1 MPAVDTNV
9 LVRLIAR
16 DDPKQV
22 RSAEAFVQE
31 GAWVSLL
38 ALAETTWVLASAY
51 DLTPSRIASGIEM
64 LLDHKQLVLQDRA
77 SVAAALDSF
86 KRYPKL
92 GFADCLMVEVARAA
106 GHAPLGTFDKDLAK
120 VEGAVRL

>member
-9 LVRLIAR
+9 LVRLVVR

-22 RSAEAFVQE
+22 RSAEGFVQD

-51 DLTPSRIASGIEM
+51 DLAAERIAAGIEM
-64 LLDHKQLVLQDRA
+64 LLDHKQLMLENRPT
-77 SVAAALDSF
+77 VAAALEVF
-86 KRYPKL
+86 RRHPKL
-92 GFADCLMVEVARAA
+92 GFSDCLMVEVARAA
-106 GHAPLGTFDKDLAK
+106 GHAPLGAFDKDLSK
-120 VEGAVRL
+120 VDGAARL

>member
-22 RSAEAFVQE
+22 RSAEVFVEE

-38 ALAETTWVLASAY
+38 ALAETSWVLASAY
-51 DLTPSRIASGIEM
+51 DLTQGRIATGIEM

-86 KRYPKL
+86 RKHPKL
-92 GFADCLMVEVARAA
+92 GFTDCLMVEVARAA

-120 VEGAVRL
+120 IEGAVRL

>member
-1 MPAVDTNV
+1 MPAVDPDV

-16 DDPKQV
+16 DDPRQV
-22 RSAEAFVQE
+22 RSAEAFVRE

-51 DLTPSRIASGIEM
+51 ELTPGRIANGIEM
-64 LLDHKQLVLQDRA
+64 LLDHKQLVIQDRA

-86 KRYPKL
+86 RKHPKL
-92 GFADCLMVEVARAA
+92 GFPDCLMVEVARAA

>member
-9 LVRLIAR
+9 LVRLVVR
-16 DDPKQV
+16 DDPRQV
-22 RSAEAFVQE
+22 RSAEAFVKE

-51 DLTPSRIASGIEM
+51 ELGPDRIASGIEM
-64 LLDHKQLVLQDRA
+64 LLDHRQLILEDRS
-77 SVAAALDSF
+77 SVAAAGATF
-86 KRYPKL
+86 RKHPKL
-92 GFADCLMVEVARAA
+92 GFSDCLMVEVARAA
-106 GHAPLGTFDKDLAK
+106 GHAPLGTFDKDLSK

>member
-9 LVRLIAR
+9 LVRLIVR

-22 RSAEAFVQE
+22 RAAEAFVQE

-51 DLTPSRIASGIEM
+51 GLAPARIATGIEM
-64 LLDHKQLVLQDRA
+64 LLDHKQLILEDRA
-77 SVAAALDSF
+77 SVAAATAVF
-86 KRYPKL
+86 RRHPKL
-92 GFADCLMVEVARAA
+92 GFSDCLMVEVARAI
-106 GHAPLGTFDKDLAK
+106 GHGPLGTFDKDLAK
-120 VEGAVRL
+120 LEGAARL

>member
-51 DLTPSRIASGIEM
+51 DLTPTRIASGIEM

-86 KRYPKL
+86 KKHPKL

-106 GHAPLGTFDKDLAK
+106 GHAPLGTFDRDLAK

>member
-16 DDPKQV
+16 DEPKQV

-38 ALAETTWVLASAY
+38 ALAETTRVLASAY
-51 DLTPSRIASGIEM
+51 DLTPGRIASGIEM

-77 SVAAALDSF
+77 SVAAELDSF
-86 KRYPKL
+86 RKHPKL
-92 GFADCLMVEVARAA
+92 GFAIA
-106 GHAPLGTFDKDLAK
+106 
-120 VEGAVRL
+120 

>member
-9 LVRLIAR
+9 LVRLLAR

-51 DLTPSRIASGIEM
+51 DLAPGRIASGIEM

-86 KRYPKL
+86 RKHPKL
-92 GFADCLMVEVARAA
+92 GFTDCLMVEVARAA

>member
-22 RSAEAFVQE
+22 RSAEEFVRE

-38 ALAETTWVLASAY
+38 ALAQTTWVLASAY
-51 DLTPSRIASGIEM
+51 DLDPGRIASGIEM
-64 LLDHKQLVLQDRA
+64 LLDHKQLVLQDRT
-77 SVAAALDSF
+77 SVAAALASF
-86 KRYPKL
+86 RTHPKL

-106 GHAPLGTFDKDLAK
+106 GHAPLGTFDKGLAK

>member
-9 LVRLIAR
+9 LVRLIVR

-22 RSAEAFVQE
+22 RAAEAFVQE

-51 DLTPSRIASGIEM
+51 DLVPGRIATGIEM
-64 LLDHKQLVLQDRA
+64 LLDHRQLILEDRA
-77 SVAAALDSF
+77 SVAAAVATF
-86 KRYPKL
+86 RKHPKL
-92 GFADCLMVEVARAA
+92 GFSDCLMVEVARAV
-106 GHAPLGTFDKDLAK
+106 GHGPLGTFDKDLSRL
-120 VEGAVRL
+120 EGAVRL

>member
-9 LVRLIAR
+9 LVRLIVR
-16 DDPKQV
+16 DDPRQV
-22 RSAEAFVQE
+22 RSAEAFVKE

-51 DLTPSRIASGIEM
+51 DLAPDRIAGGIEM
-64 LLDHKQLVLQDRA
+64 LLDHRQLILEDRP
-77 SVAAALDSF
+77 SVSAALASF
-86 KRYPKL
+86 RKHPKL
-92 GFADCLMVEVARAA
+92 GFSDCLMVQVAQAA
-106 GHAPLGTFDKDLAK
+106 GHAPLGTFDKDLSK